1 MPYLPVNGTL
11 FTRAVRLSGMGT
23 IQEKRNFLAEGGED
37 FAITESNSVRRS
49 CNAIFLDA
57 VTDDMALEMRQ
68 CKLYLKLSPSRLHV
82 DLFLMTEFPVYLKQE
97 SPKKS
102 AQENSPK
109 EGGSISSLQDLR
121 MQRISKSHAN
131 AEQIGTAK
139 CPIKNDGNA

>member
-1 MPYLPVNGTL
+1 MRTQTQIAGREVFVVWVKGAVPYLPINGTL

-23 IQEKRNFLAEGGED
+23 TQEKRNFLAEGGEG

-82 DLFLMTEFPVYLKQE
+82 DLFLMTEFTVYFVFL
-97 SPKKS
+97 
-102 AQENSPK
+102 
-109 EGGSISSLQDLR
+109 
-121 MQRISKSHAN
+121 
-131 AEQIGTAK
+131 
-139 CPIKNDGNA
+139 